1 MRLYVRVKG
10 NVQGVGYRYF
20 AMRTAQTM
28 RLTGWVRNL
37 PDGDVETEAQGE
49 EKILKKFLDEL
60 GKGPMGARVDSL
72 KSQEI
77 PERSGEEDF
86 GWKA

>member
-1 MRLYVRVKG
+1 MRLCVRVKG

-20 AMRTAQTM
+20 AVQAAQKM

-37 PDGDVETEAQGE
+37 PDGGVEAEAQGE
-49 EKILKKFLDEL
+49 EKILKIFLIEL
-60 GKGPMGARVDSL
+60 EKGPMGARVESL
-72 KSQEI
+72 KSQKI
-77 PERSGEEDF
+77 PEKSGETDF